1 MPRAADGP
9 RADHHDAHGET
20 LSRRLAPVIES
31 DGSLGEGGGQ
41 LVRTAVALSAL
52 TGRPLRLHKVRAG
65 RVRPGLAAQ
74 HLAAVR
80 AVAAACDARCEGLE
94 LRAGGFTFEP
104 RARPAGGELR
114 ADVGTAGSVTLV
126 LQALLPVL
134 LAAREPSKVVVR
146 GGTDVRQAPSWDYFR
161 EVLLRLLARMG
172 LRVRA
177 AVRRRGYYP
186 RGGGEVT
193 LEVEPGVP
201 VPLELRSRAP
211 AWRIGGEAHVA
222 NLPVAIAERMRD
234 AARDALGREAAI
246 GARALGRD
254 EAWGTGGAITA
265 WAESEAGLLGASRIA
280 ERGVRAEV
288 LGEAV
293 GREIAADLA
302 GGATLDVHAADQVLV
317 YLAMAQGESSF
328 TARSVS
334 SHAATAMWL
343 IPQFL
348 PARFVAE
355 DEGGLVRFRVIR

>member
-1 MPRAADGP
+1 M
-9 RADHHDAHGET
+9 
-20 LSRRLAPVIES
+20 IEI
-31 DGSLGEGGGQ
+31 DGSYGEGGGQ
-41 LVRTAVALSAL
+41 LVRTAVALSAF
-52 TGRPLRLHKVRAG
+52 TGKALRVANVRAS
-65 RVRPGLAAQ
+65 RARPGLAAQ

-94 LRAGGFTFEP
+94 LRSGAFAFEP

-134 LAAREPSKVVVR
+134 LAARAPSRVVVT

-177 AVRRRGYYP
+177 SLVRRGYYP
-186 RGGGEVT
+186 RGGGEVA
-193 LEVEPGVP
+193 LEIEPGVP
-201 VPLELRSRAP
+201 APLELSGRAQE
-211 AWRIGGEAHVA
+211 WRVAGEAHVA
-222 NLPVAIAERMRD
+222 NLAVTIAERMRD
-234 AARDALGREAAI
+234 AARAALGREAAI

-265 WAESEAGLLGASRIA
+265 WAWSEAGLLGASRIA
-280 ERGVRAEV
+280 ERGVRAET

-293 GREIAADLA
+293 GGELAADLA
-302 GGATLDVHAADQVLV
+302 AGAALDAHASDQVLV
-317 YLAMAQGESSF
+317 YLAMSRGVSSF
-328 TARSVS
+328 SARSVS

-348 PARFVAE
+348 P
-355 DEGGLVRFRVIR
+355 VRFAVEQAEGVARVRAAPSGSAQAS

>member
-1 MPRAADGP
+1 
-9 RADHHDAHGET
+9 
-20 LSRRLAPVIES
+20 VIEI
-31 DGSLGEGGGQ
+31 DGSYGEGGGQ

-52 TGRPLRLHKVRAG
+52 TGKALRITNVRAS
-65 RVRPGLAAQ
+65 RARPGLAAQ

-80 AVAAACDARCEGLE
+80 AVAACCDACCEGLE

-134 LAAREPSKVVVR
+134 LAARAPSRVVVC

-161 EVLLRLLARMG
+161 EVLLRLLTRMG

-177 AVRRRGYYP
+177 SLLRRGYYP
-186 RGGGEVT
+186 RGGGEVL

-201 VPLELRSRAP
+201 APLRLEGHGR

-222 NLPVAIAERMRD
+222 NLPVTIAERMRD
-234 AARDALGREAAI
+234 AALAALGREAEIRAH
-246 GARALGRD
+246 ALGRE

-265 WAESEAGLLGASRIA
+265 WAESEAGLAGATRIA
-280 ERGVRAEV
+280 ARGVRAEA

-293 GREIAADLA
+293 GGELAADLA
-302 GGATLDVHAADQVLV
+302 GGAALDVHATDQVLV
-317 YLAMAQGESSF
+317 YLAMTRGESSF

-348 PARFVAE
+348 PVCFAVQTEGALARISVEREA
-355 DEGGLVRFRVIR
+355 